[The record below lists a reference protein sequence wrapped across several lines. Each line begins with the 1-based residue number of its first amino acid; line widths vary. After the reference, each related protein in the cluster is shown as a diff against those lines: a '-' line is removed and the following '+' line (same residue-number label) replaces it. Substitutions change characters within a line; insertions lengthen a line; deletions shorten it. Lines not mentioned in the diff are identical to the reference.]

1 MIAAIMCGGRASR
14 MGPGVEKPLLRVD
27 GMPLV
32 QCVLSALEESAGFDL
47 IFAAVSQHTPL
58 TGEFLASKGVEI
70 IDTSGEGYSRD
81 LSVLLEKIKPDRV
94 FVTPA
99 DIPLLS
105 PDVVKEIAITKQEAP
120 AISVIVEKKFVE
132 NIGINP
138 SVLVKFNGREYCHS
152 GITIFDT
159 AKMGGVA
166 VQEQYI
172 VMDRVELAVNVNSK
186 EELKLAEKLLI
197 QRAQDLAQDRRLA
210 A

>member
-1 MIAAIMCGGRASR
+1 MS
-14 MGPGVEKPLLRVD
+14 PGVEKPLLRVD

-58 TGEFLASKGVEI
+58 TREFLASKGVEI

-94 FVTPA
+94 LVTPA

-132 NIGINP
+132 NIGIN
-138 SVLVKFNGREYCHS
+138 
-152 GITIFDT
+152 
-159 AKMGGVA
+159 
-166 VQEQYI
+166 
-172 VMDRVELAVNVNSK
+172 
-186 EELKLAEKLLI
+186 
-197 QRAQDLAQDRRLA
+197 
-210 A
+210 